1 MIDAA
6 AADGGSIWGQVSPA
20 PLNMEFQ
27 LLSPYPFEGLES
39 WRIEAMSVVNQPEV
53 YRAVLSDPAFRS
65 KVKAEIYG
73 EHPSGLTALL
83 PHEDWGNMIVAHPAD
98 GDEAMTG
105 RKHHSHLAGDSFSSD
120 ERAVACVGAVDELAR
135 EAGVDPLDWMLDYS
149 LAHDLEPVFF
159 MRFVQT
165 KPSHP

>member
-1 MIDAA
+1 
-6 AADGGSIWGQVSPA
+6 
-20 PLNMEFQ
+20 
-27 LLSPYPFEGLES
+27 
-39 WRIEAMSVVNQPEV
+39 
-53 YRAVLSDPAFRS
+53 
-65 KVKAEIYG
+65 
-73 EHPSGLTALL
+73 
-83 PHEDWGNMIVAHPAD
+83 MIVAHPAD

-105 RKHHSHLAGDSFSSD
+105 RKYHNHLAQERIRRLHSRCVVVLFFYGDSFSSD

>member
-1 MIDAA
+1 
-6 AADGGSIWGQVSPA
+6 
-20 PLNMEFQ
+20 
-27 LLSPYPFEGLES
+27 
-39 WRIEAMSVVNQPEV
+39 MSVVNQPEV

-105 RKHHSHLAGDSFSSD
+105 RKSTTTILHSERLQSS
-120 ERAVACVGAVDELAR
+120 G
-135 EAGVDPLDWMLDYS
+135 
-149 LAHDLEPVFF
+149 FF
-159 MRFVQT
+159 QFR
-165 KPSHP
+165 

>member
-1 MIDAA
+1 MRSRKPQHCTTRAA
-6 AADGGSIWGQVSPA
+6 APDRADD
-20 PLNMEFQ
+20 F
-27 LLSPYPFEGLES
+27 LSAG
-39 WRIEAMSVVNQPEV
+39 A
-53 YRAVLSDPAFRS
+53 

-83 PHEDWGNMIVAHPAD
+83 PHEDWGNMILAHPAD

-105 RKHHSHLAGDSFSSD
+105 RKSTPQPSCAGKDPPTAFSLCRCFVVLFFYGDSFSSD

>member
-1 MIDAA
+1 
-6 AADGGSIWGQVSPA
+6 
-20 PLNMEFQ
+20 
-27 LLSPYPFEGLES
+27 
-39 WRIEAMSVVNQPEV
+39 MSVVNQPEV

-105 RKHHSHLAGDSFSSD
+105 RKSTTTNHLAQNDSKASPD
-120 ERAVACVGAVDELAR
+120 CILVV
-135 EAGVDPLDWMLDYS
+135 S
-149 LAHDLEPVFF
+149 LCC
-159 MRFVQT
+159 
-165 KPSHP
+165 